1 MGPIASTV
9 VSACMAVIMVTATV
23 GFVVTVASLMYGAFK
38 QEFRRGR

>member
-1 MGPIASTV
+1 MGPIACTV
-9 VSACMAVIMVTATV
+9 ATACIVVILVTTTV